1 MGRGHARLVLN
12 QTTSMP
18 MSKDNSTSLP
28 TKNVVRSSKEE
39 AHACANSNACDGQK
53 STLQE
58 AERGLTNCSDRA
70 PGPATERPLK
80 QPDRFRARDAVR
92 GFFARMLV
100 AARSNIYV
108 QAAARG
114 IAEGRAT
121 VRSWDESKVSSAAKA
136 AATSTESSTA
146 APSRRD
152 GQSGSGKI
160 GFLGML
166 GGMAITAW
174 MLFIT
179 LDGLRVQS
187 SVDLGV
193 VTSAD
198 GGFPLGGTGLV
209 PVEGRGAL
217 VGRMFSMVQVNG
229 GVFYPLYEPLVVEQ
243 HAPLVLLT
251 LRNGRRHICDRRA
264 SVCARTAD
272 VAREIKVDR
281 PAP

>member
-1 MGRGHARLVLN
+1 
-12 QTTSMP
+12 MP
-18 MSKDNSTSLP
+18 KDNSTSRP
-28 TKNVVRSSKEE
+28 TTHFVRSPKEE
-39 AHACANSNACDGQK
+39 ANARVNADVCDQQN

-58 AERGLTNCSDRA
+58 AEGGLANCSDQA
-70 PGPATERPLK
+70 PEPAMERPLK

-92 GFFARMLV
+92 GFFSRMLV

-114 IAEGRAT
+114 IADGKET
-121 VRSWDESKVSSAAKA
+121 VRSWDESEVPSAAKA

-152 GQSGSGKI
+152 SQSGSGTI

-166 GGMAITAW
+166 GVMAITAW

-187 SVDLGV
+187 RVDLGV
-193 VTSAD
+193 VTSAV

-209 PVEGRGAL
+209 PVEGRGTSG
-217 VGRMFSMVQVNG
+217 GRMFSIVQANG

-251 LRNGRRHICDRRA
+251 LRNGRRHICDRQA

-272 VAREIKVDR
+272 VTREIKVDR

>member
-1 MGRGHARLVLN
+1 
-12 QTTSMP
+12 MP
-18 MSKDNSTSLP
+18 KDNSTSRP
-28 TKNVVRSSKEE
+28 TKHFVRSPKEE
-39 AHACANSNACDGQK
+39 ANARANADVCDQQK

-58 AERGLTNCSDRA
+58 AEKGLNNCSDQA
-70 PGPATERPLK
+70 PGPAMERPLK

-92 GFFARMLV
+92 GFFSRMLV

-114 IAEGRAT
+114 IAEGKET
-121 VRSWDESKVSSAAKA
+121 VRSWDESKLPSVAKA
-136 AATSTESSTA
+136 ATTSTESSKA
-146 APSRRD
+146 VPSRRD
-152 GQSGSGKI
+152 SQSGSGTI

-217 VGRMFSMVQVNG
+217 VGRMFSMVQANG

-251 LRNGRRHICDRRA
+251 LRNGRRHICDRHA

-272 VAREIKVDR
+272 VTREIKVDR

>member
-1 MGRGHARLVLN
+1 
-12 QTTSMP
+12 MP
-18 MSKDNSTSLP
+18 MSRDNPSSP
-28 TKNVVRSSKEE
+28 HTKHFVRSSKVE
-39 AHACANSNACDGQK
+39 ARVRANADVFDQQK

-58 AERGLTNCSDRA
+58 AEERRTHCSDQE
-70 PGPATERPLK
+70 PGSAMERPLT
-80 QPDRFRARDAVR
+80 QSDRFRARDAVR
-92 GFFARMLV
+92 GLFSRILV
-100 AARSNIYV
+100 AVRSNIYV

-114 IAEGRAT
+114 IAEGKET
-121 VRSWDESKVSSAAKA
+121 VRSWDESKLPSAAKA
-136 AATSTESSTA
+136 ATTSTESSTA
-146 APSRRD
+146 APARRD
-152 GQSGSGKI
+152 SQSGSGTI

-217 VGRMFSMVQVNG
+217 VGRIFSMVQANG

-251 LRNGRRHICDRRA
+251 LRNGRRHICDRQA

>member
-1 MGRGHARLVLN
+1 
-12 QTTSMP
+12 
-18 MSKDNSTSLP
+18 MSTDNTPLP
-28 TKNVVRSSKEE
+28 TKQFVRSSKE
-39 AHACANSNACDGQK
+39 HAQVCENTDVCDQQK

-58 AERGLTNCSDRA
+58 AEEGRTNCPDQA
-70 PGPATERPLK
+70 PGPAMERPLK

-92 GFFARMLV
+92 SFFARMLV

-114 IAEGRAT
+114 IAEGKKA
-121 VRSWDESKVSSAAKA
+121 VRSWDESKVPSAAKA
-136 AATSTESSTA
+136 ATTSTESSTA
-146 APSRRD
+146 APLRRD
-152 GQSGSGKI
+152 SQSGSGTI

-166 GGMAITAW
+166 GGMAIAAW

-193 VTSAD
+193 VTSAE
-198 GGFPLGGTGLV
+198 GGLPLGGTGLV

-217 VGRMFSMVQVNG
+217 VGRMFSMVQANG

-251 LRNGRRHICDRRA
+251 LRNGRRHICDRQA

-272 VAREIKVDR
+272 ITREIKVDR